1 VRDSYHDDMDGPG
14 LFILGVDILPTEL
27 AREAT
32 KHFGDALF
40 PFVGALAGAKHLDA
54 APEPMKRAA
63 IAADGRLTPLF
74 EYITRMREHQ
84 AQRSG
89 KELNGG
95 PFSTVVR
102 HEGVCWKED
111 ALQACEMPY
120 PNLSTVS
127 LQHCGFAAI
136 TKRLS
141 GDHCLRFLS
150 KGDGE
155 TRSGQ
160 NDLVECIE
168 QDRCATLGREF
179 VLR

>member
-1 VRDSYHDDMDGPG
+1 MRDSYHDDMDGPG
-14 LFILGVDILPTEL
+14 PFNLGVDILPTEL

-40 PFVGALAGAKHLDA
+40 PFVGALAGAKDLDA

-102 HEGVCWKED
+102 LQGGAEKKMRCKPVKCHLLTFPLTRKKRADLPDSETLERR
-111 ALQACEMPY
+111 ALP
-120 PNLSTVS
+120 STLVERVS
-127 LQHCGFAAI
+127 LKSTTRHEEW
-136 TKRLS
+136 TERLCRM
-141 GDHCLRFLS
+141 D
-150 KGDGE
+150 
-155 TRSGQ
+155 
-160 NDLVECIE
+160 
-168 QDRCATLGREF
+168 
-179 VLR
+179 